1 MKVALLSDIHANIFA
16 LEAVLEDLRR
26 ENIDRILVAG
36 DLVGYY
42 YWPKEVVGLLK
53 GDSRVSC
60 IRGNHEVILGEVLAS
75 PDAAIRYRS
84 KYGSGYEV
92 CRETLSADELRWLVT
107 LPESLTV
114 DIDGCSFH
122 VAHGSLSSA
131 DEYLYPDAGA
141 EVLERNYSNSTVTVF
156 GHTHYPFLHARD
168 ERLLINPGSVGQP
181 RDAGGMASYVIV
193 NTENHTVRFR
203 RKLFEQSKL
212 VDASKSRDPE
222 LKYLWTIMSR

>member
-141 EVLERNYSNSTVTVF
+141 ELLEQYGDGLRPYALSFPARQGRTASDQSRFCRTAPRCG
-156 GHTHYPFLHARD
+156 GHGKLRHREYRKPY
-168 ERLLINPGSVGQP
+168 GSV
-181 RDAGGMASYVIV
+181 
-193 NTENHTVRFR
+193 
-203 RKLFEQSKL
+203 
-212 VDASKSRDPE
+212 
-222 LKYLWTIMSR
+222 